1 MLGAGCCRDG
11 ITKKDVAVYRG
22 LLVADQ
28 NAKLAAF
35 ASRPAVLNYATNTVS
50 TTLQHYSTVHIAQEC
65 VWFKA
70 GFSREDKSVLHMYA
84 SNIAPAAA
92 AAAVGLIFWRFL

>member
-1 MLGAGCCRDG
+1 MHGCRCHYRDG

-35 ASRPAVLNYATNTVS
+35 ASRPAVLNYAANTV
-50 TTLQHYSTVHIAQEC
+50 
-65 VWFKA
+65 KA
-70 GFSREDKSVLHMYA
+70 TEWYKFR
-84 SNIAPAAA
+84 PA
-92 AAAVGLIFWRFL
+92 GQSK

>member
-1 MLGAGCCRDG
+1 MGATYVRTYVLNTKHKNRDG

-35 ASRPAVLNYATNTVS
+35 ASRPAVLNYATNTVCA
-50 TTLQHYSTVHIAQEC
+50 AQRNHSYAAPCRPC
-65 VWFKA
+65 VYLGSRHCSFR
-70 GFSREDKSVLHMYA
+70 GFAFFFFFSV
-84 SNIAPAAA
+84 
-92 AAAVGLIFWRFL
+92 VRWR

>member
-1 MLGAGCCRDG
+1 MYTRRGLHTDVSGIMLTLCGCSTATHCRDG
-11 ITKKDVAVYRG
+11 ITKEDVAVYRG

-50 TTLQHYSTVHIAQEC
+50 KKRIKMRC
-65 VWFKA
+65 
-70 GFSREDKSVLHMYA
+70 R
-84 SNIAPAAA
+84 
-92 AAAVGLIFWRFL
+92 LI